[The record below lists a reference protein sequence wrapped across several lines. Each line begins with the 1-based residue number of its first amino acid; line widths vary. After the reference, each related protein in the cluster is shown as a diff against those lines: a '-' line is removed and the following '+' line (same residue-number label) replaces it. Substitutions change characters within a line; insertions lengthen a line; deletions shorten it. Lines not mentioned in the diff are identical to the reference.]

1 MQRTPA
7 PSHPPPIGWF
17 AFVRGHFR
25 QTRGPLAFGLCG
37 AILLAPLL
45 SLVKPAVGGK
55 AMVALAI
62 GLAVLTAV
70 LLVAY
75 VFSATRE
82 YVSRTDRRLRD
93 DETSG
98 LAMLAWSCLWL
109 TIGVGPISFAESRS
123 PPTGWLV
130 EFVPE
135 LHEEQVRWLGVAPHP
150 SLEPSLG
157 PSTSVPTVASPSESR
172 ETSEHAASAA
182 RLESTALPESAA
194 RPESASTAEA
204 AKSAIAKPT
213 SSDIASSQ
221 NPVAATEAAAKND
234 KFDKDTGNP
243 FELEDEA
250 APAPALSPAAPAKS
264 TTPAPPSPASKA
276 DDQNPFE
283 TDP

>member
-1 MQRTPA
+1 
-7 PSHPPPIGWF
+7 
-17 AFVRGHFR
+17 
-25 QTRGPLAFGLCG
+25 
-37 AILLAPLL
+37 
-45 SLVKPAVGGK
+45 
-55 AMVALAI
+55 
-62 GLAVLTAV
+62 
-70 LLVAY
+70 
-75 VFSATRE
+75 
-82 YVSRTDRRLRD
+82 LRD

-150 SLEPSLG
+150 SLESSLEPSLE
-157 PSTSVPTVASPSESR
+157 PSTSVPIVASPSESGK
-172 ETSEHAASAA
+172 TPEHAASAA

-194 RPESASTAEA
+194 TAA
-204 AKSAIAKPT
+204 DSKSAIANAKPA
-213 SSDIASSQ
+213 SSDIASSR
-221 NPVAATEAAAKND
+221 NPVAAKEAAAKND
-234 KFDKDTGNP
+234 KLDKDTGNP

-250 APAPALSPAAPAKS
+250 APTPTPTPALSPAAPAKS
-264 TTPAPPSPASKA
+264 TTPAPPSPASKV

>member
-1 MQRTPA
+1 MPRTPA

-25 QTRGPLAFGLCG
+25 QTCGPLAFGLCG

-55 AMVALAI
+55 ALVALAI
-62 GLAVLTAV
+62 GLAVLTAF

-75 VFSATRE
+75 VFSATRQ

-150 SLEPSLG
+150 SLESSLE
-157 PSTSVPTVASPSESR
+157 PSTSVPIVASPSESR
-172 ETSEHAASAA
+172 ETPEHAASAA

-194 RPESASTAEA
+194 TAA
-204 AKSAIAKPT
+204 DSKSAIANAKPA
-213 SSDIASSQ
+213 SSDIASSKK
-221 NPVAATEAAAKND
+221 PVTATEAAAKND
-234 KFDKDTGNP
+234 KLDKDTGNP

-250 APAPALSPAAPAKS
+250 VPAPTPALSPAAPAKS
-264 TTPAPPSPASKA
+264 TTPAPLSPASKV

>member
-55 AMVALAI
+55 TLAALAI
-62 GLAVLTAV
+62 GLAVLTAF

-75 VFSATRE
+75 VFSATKQ

-109 TIGVGPISFAESRS
+109 AIGVGPISFAESRS

-135 LHEEQVRWLGVAPHP
+135 LHEEQVRWLGVAPHR

-182 RLESTALPESAA
+182 RLESAA
-194 RPESASTAEA
+194 RPKSASTSEA
-204 AKSAIAKPT
+204 ARSAIAKPT

-234 KFDKDTGNP
+234 KLDKDTGNP

-250 APAPALSPAAPAKS
+250 APAPAPTPALSPAAPAKS

-283 TDP
+283 TDL